1 MLLRYTPDARTSIRY
16 RQQWWRAHRDD
27 AGLFAREL
35 RGVLHKI
42 RDSTDVARQRYSGD
56 GEATVWRLLMPKTR
70 HHVYYLRYEH
80 AGIADV
86 LLVANAI
93 AESGPDL

>member
-1 MLLRYTPDARTSIRY
+1 M
-16 RQQWWRAHRDD
+16 
-27 AGLFAREL
+27 
-35 RGVLHKI
+35 LHKI
-42 RDSTDVARQRYSGD
+42 REHTDVARQRYSGD

-70 HHVYYLRYEH
+70 HHVYYRRYED
-80 AGIADV
+80 AGMADV